1 MDCFGT
7 YSTHFQSC
15 DYVRVQRA
23 AEWIA
28 SVHTLHVQ
36 SCDYVRVQSATE
48 WVASVHISHMSKAVI
63 TFVSKCCGMHC
74 FGYIGKN
81 TTEKLPL
88 LYTKQ
93 PILQGPGPVL
103 VHLDAC
109 MVSATQYQC
118 VLHLHTCLCYVM
130 CTCLP
135 RARLVHARRCQIF
148 VHLHAWS
155 MLGYVHVC
163 CACTLA
169 GCGASLDAASC
180 TDK

>member
-1 MDCFGT
+1 MYKAVIVFVFKLLRNVLLRSILYTFPTCDC
-7 YSTHFQSC
+7 
-15 DYVRVQRA
+15 VRVQSA
-23 AEWIA
+23 AEWTA

-48 WVASVHISHMSKAVI
+48 WIASVHTSHMSKAVI

-93 PILQGPGPVL
+93 SILQCPGPVL

-118 VLHLHTCLCYVM
+118 VLHLHT
-130 CTCLP
+130 
-135 RARLVHARRCQIF
+135 
-148 VHLHAWS
+148 WS
-155 MLGYVHVC
+155 MLRDVHLSSP
-163 CACTLA
+163 CTP
-169 GCGASLDAASC
+169 GPW
-180 TDK
+180 